1 MEVLPAEGWYRDPFG
16 VHEDRWMSQGR
27 PTKLVRDGG
36 TESYDPPPDQPLPD
50 ALVPV
55 PDDEPEDPSDL
66 RRYGDSG
73 EEQPYST
80 RRARQAGMDAVT
92 GGAAIVD
99 ELSGDW

>member
-1 MEVLPAEGWYRDPFG
+1 
-16 VHEDRWMSQGR
+16 MSQGR
-27 PTKLVRDGG
+27 PTKLVRDGR
-36 TESYDPPPDQPLPD
+36 TESYDPPPDLPLPD

-55 PDDEPEDPSDL
+55 LDDDEPEDPSDL

-73 EEQPYST
+73 EEPYST

-99 ELSGDW
+99 DLSGDW